1 MGKVTLLTI
10 AREVGVSRTTVSNAY
25 SRPDQLSPELR
36 ERILS
41 AAERLGYR
49 GPNVTA
55 RMLRTGKTGAIGLVF
70 TEDLH
75 FVFSDPNTRLFI
87 EGVVDATSA
96 QNIALTLLPVMK
108 DGPIGESAV
117 PTAPVDGYLLFSVAD
132 GHPVVDELIDSG
144 RPVVIVDEPDLK
156 EGSFVGI
163 DDRAGATLVGQHLA
177 ALGHSRV
184 AIMTHRLD
192 DALETG
198 PVTAAAMA
206 AADVRVTRERYAGYV
221 DGLGG
226 ATVAPWSAGSLTVD
240 GGRRAAAE
248 LIIAHPDV
256 TAIICMTDQLAIG
269 ATQALAAAGRSVPDD
284 VSVCGFDDIPR
295 SATWEPA
302 LTTLR
307 QPLLE
312 KGRLAAELL
321 AEMLAGGPPVK
332 RRLDIGLVVR
342 ESTAPARTD

>member
-10 AREVGVSRTTVSNAY
+10 ARELGVSRTTVSNAY

-36 ERILS
+36 DRILS
-41 AAERLGYR
+41 TAERLGYR

-55 RMLRTGKTGAIGLVF
+55 RMLRTGRTGAIGLVF

-96 QNIALTLLPVMK
+96 QNVALTLLPVPK
-108 DGPIGESAV
+108 DGPIGTSAV

-132 GHPVVDELIDSG
+132 GHPVVDELITSE
-144 RPVVIVDEPDLK
+144 RPVVIVDEPEVRD
-156 EGSFVGI
+156 GSFVGI
-163 DDRAGATLVGQHLA
+163 DDRAGARLVGQHLA
-177 ALGHSRV
+177 ELGHRRV
-184 AIMTHRLD
+184 AVLTHRLD
-192 DALETG
+192 DALATG
-198 PVTAAAMA
+198 PVTEEEMA
-206 AADVRVTRERYAGYV
+206 AADVRVTRERFAGYV
-221 DGLGG
+221 DGLAG
-226 ATVAPWSAGSLTVD
+226 ASVAPWSAGSLTVD
-240 GGRRAAAE
+240 GGRTATAE
-248 LIIAHPDV
+248 LIVAHPDV
-256 TAIICMTDQLAIG
+256 TAIVCMTDQLAIG
-269 ATQALAAAGRSVPDD
+269 ATQALAAVGRSVPGD

-307 QPLLE
+307 QPLLD
-312 KGRLAAELL
+312 KGRIAAELL
-321 AEMLAGGPPVK
+321 AGLLAGGEPIR

-342 ESTAPARTD
+342 ESTGPARR